1 MNEELDV
8 GKRIRH
14 VRQRLKL
21 TQERFGQKLDVKKL
35 AVARYEAGRV
45 PRFEMLAKIA
55 RVGGVTLPWL
65 VGSEPPLSSTQEPAI
80 PVQFQE
86 LATRLLEELRAS
98 SSTIWR
104 SKTLRKRYEDRSKEL
119 LSRSLRDLIEYREL
133 LETEYR
139 HRQKSR
145 GKRTR

>member
-1 MNEELDV
+1 VNEELDV

-14 VRQRLKL
+14 VRQHLKL
-21 TQERFGQKLDVKKL
+21 TQERFGQKLGVKKL

-55 RVGGVTLPWL
+55 RIGGVSLPWL
-65 VGSEPPLSSTQEPAI
+65 VGSESSLSATQELAI
-80 PVQFQE
+80 PAQFQE
-86 LATRLLEELRAS
+86 LATRLLEELSAS
-98 SSTIWR
+98 SSPIWR
-104 SKTLRKRYEDRSKEL
+104 SKTLRKRYEDRSREL

-133 LETEYR
+133 LETGYR

-145 GKRTR
+145 CKR

>member
-21 TQERFGQKLDVKKL
+21 TQERFGQKLGVKKL

-55 RVGGVTLPWL
+55 RVGGVSLPWL
-65 VGSEPPLSSTQEPAI
+65 VGSEPSSSTQEPAI

-98 SSTIWR
+98 SSPIWR

-133 LETEYR
+133 LETGYR

-145 GKRTR
+145 GKRTW